1 MGQILRTN
9 KKNFEDEELLHELSI
24 SNNKTNNYKLE
35 MPLRIIRRQIQNI
48 SKLKYLK

>member
-1 MGQILRTN
+1 MGKIISIN

-35 MPLRIIRRQIQNI
+35 MPLLIIREQIQSL